1 MSNPYNSATER
12 ASILGPTLYFKGDL
26 TAEEDLLIQGRVEG
40 SITHT
45 QRLTVGAQGTVKANI
60 RAQLIIVEG
69 TVDGDLQAEKSVFVK
84 ETAKV
89 CGNIY
94 CAHRQHHRRRQFQRQ
109 HRHGR
114 QEGRSA
120 VRQDIDPVHPAGQS
134 LRQRRLTM
142 SWFKK
147 PLDGD
152 DLMMNSNSSGRAGAP
167 EPSTTRPEPRE
178 PRLEPR
184 MRTTSP
190 QPRAA
195 SRAHPKPRAPEAA
208 PRASVLGPTLRFRG
222 ELSAQ
227 EDLIVQGS
235 VEGSITHTQSL
246 TVGTDGTMKG
256 DIRARVIVIDGKVE
270 GDLYAT
276 ESVNIRA
283 TAKVKGNVFAP
294 RVGISEGA
302 FFQGQI
308 EMQPSGAAVQEH
320 SARLRQAAL
329 TPAMEPAAVDQ
340 MLGGT

>member
-1 MSNPYNSATER
+1 
-12 ASILGPTLYFKGDL
+12 
-26 TAEEDLLIQGRVEG
+26 
-40 SITHT
+40 
-45 QRLTVGAQGTVKANI
+45 
-60 RAQLIIVEG
+60 
-69 TVDGDLQAEKSVFVK
+69 
-84 ETAKV
+84 
-89 CGNIY
+89 
-94 CAHRQHHRRRQFQRQ
+94 
-109 HRHGR
+109 
-114 QEGRSA
+114 
-120 VRQDIDPVHPAGQS
+120 
-134 LRQRRLTM
+134 
-142 SWFKK
+142 
-147 PLDGD
+147 
-152 DLMMNSNSSGRAGAP
+152 MMNNNPGGRGAAPELSTSRP

-178 PRLEPR
+178 PRVEPR
-184 MRTTSP
+184 AP

-195 SRAHPKPRAPEAA
+195 EPRAPETRVPEAA
-208 PRASVLGPTLRFRG
+208 PRASILGPTLRFRG

-246 TVGTDGTMKG
+246 TVGTDGSMKG

-294 RVGISEGA
+294 RVGITEGA

-329 TPAMEPAAVDQ
+329 APPLDGSSVDQ
-340 MLGGT
+340 ILSA

>member
-1 MSNPYNSATER
+1 
-12 ASILGPTLYFKGDL
+12 
-26 TAEEDLLIQGRVEG
+26 
-40 SITHT
+40 
-45 QRLTVGAQGTVKANI
+45 
-60 RAQLIIVEG
+60 
-69 TVDGDLQAEKSVFVK
+69 
-84 ETAKV
+84 
-89 CGNIY
+89 
-94 CAHRQHHRRRQFQRQ
+94 
-109 HRHGR
+109 
-114 QEGRSA
+114 
-120 VRQDIDPVHPAGQS
+120 
-134 LRQRRLTM
+134 M

-152 DLMMNSNSSGRAGAP
+152 DLMMNSNSSGRSGAP
-167 EPSTTRPEPRE
+167 EPSITRPEPRVPGAELRSPAPRTAE
-178 PRLEPR
+178 P
-184 MRTTSP
+184 T
-190 QPRAA
+190 RAA
-195 SRAHPKPRAPEAA
+195 DPKATEGAS
-208 PRASVLGPTLRFRG
+208 RASVLGPTLKFRG

-256 DIRARVIVIDGKVE
+256 DIRARVIVVDGKVE

-320 SARLRQAAL
+320 SARLRQATQSPAL
-329 TPAMEPAAVDQ
+329 GAGAVDQ
-340 MLGGT
+340 MLSGTHATGS

>member
-1 MSNPYNSATER
+1 
-12 ASILGPTLYFKGDL
+12 
-26 TAEEDLLIQGRVEG
+26 
-40 SITHT
+40 
-45 QRLTVGAQGTVKANI
+45 
-60 RAQLIIVEG
+60 
-69 TVDGDLQAEKSVFVK
+69 
-84 ETAKV
+84 
-89 CGNIY
+89 
-94 CAHRQHHRRRQFQRQ
+94 
-109 HRHGR
+109 
-114 QEGRSA
+114 
-120 VRQDIDPVHPAGQS
+120 
-134 LRQRRLTM
+134 
-142 SWFKK
+142 
-147 PLDGD
+147 
-152 DLMMNSNSSGRAGAP
+152 MMNISSGGRAAAP
-167 EPSTTRPEPRE
+167 EPSATRPEPRE

-184 MRTTSP
+184 MDPRSP

-195 SRAHPKPRAPEAA
+195 EPRAPEARA
-208 PRASVLGPTLRFRG
+208 PETAAKVSVLGPTLRFRG

-227 EDLIVQGS
+227 EDLIIQGS

-270 GDLYAT
+270 GDMYAT

-294 RVGISEGA
+294 RVGINEGA

-329 TPAMEPAAVDQ
+329 TPAMEPTAVDQ